1 MMSGRAVA
9 IAALASGVVTAA
21 VVVRSASRVLYG
33 PELASSLETAAFA
46 VTLLAVSLA
55 FGRLRRERARS
66 HLALLSERQRIA
78 CDLHDGLAQELA
90 YLTRNL
96 DALVGSVEPEI
107 LDRLRSATERA
118 QLESRLTISRLAIPG
133 PRQEATAVADAVR
146 DAVGQIARRFAVDLD
161 LDLQPGVRLAPSRS
175 EALVRIACEA
185 VANAARH
192 SGARQVSL
200 SLHRHGS
207 RVWLRVSDNGSGF
220 DPGLATTGFGLVS
233 MRERAS
239 SVGGDLRVS
248 SVPGQGTEVV
258 AAL

>member
-1 MMSGRAVA
+1 MSGRAVA
-9 IAALASGVVTAA
+9 IAAVASGVVTAA
-21 VVVRSASRVLYG
+21 VVVHPAFRVLHG
-33 PELASSLETAAFA
+33 RPELASSLETAAFA
-46 VTLLAVSLA
+46 VALLAVFLA
-55 FGRLRRERARS
+55 FGRLRRERTR
-66 HLALLSERQRIA
+66 LA

-96 DALVGSVEPEI
+96 DALGGSVEPEI

-118 QLESRLTISRLAIPG
+118 QLETRLAISRLAIPG
-133 PRQEATAVADAVR
+133 RRQEATALADA
-146 DAVGQIARRFAVDLD
+146 AGQIARRFAIDLD
-161 LDLQPGVRLAPSRS
+161 LDLQPGIRLTRSRS

-207 RVWLRVSDNGSGF
+207 QVWLRVSDNGSGF

-239 SVGGDLRVS
+239 SVGGELRVS
-248 SVPGQGTEVV
+248 SVPGRGTEVV
-258 AAL
+258 ASL